1 MSGYV
6 RGAVKGEPRTLSPAE
21 QAKIL
26 KVTGQRRDAFRDHML
41 ISLALGTALRE
52 NEIRSLDVR
61 DVATDKKE
69 IRSKIQLRTFARKG
83 TGGRVLDKAAEAAE
97 AKRQRVFVPKMVR
110 KKLSVF
116 LAWKKKNGEPVG
128 PDAPLFVGRWSPRIK
143 DLRNARLAVRSIRW
157 IWRTWQERAG
167 FESLYTF
174 HALRHTSL
182 TNLYRVSKDLMV
194 VMKQARHASVETS
207 RIYTHKA
214 DHEIAGDVDKLI
226 A

>member
-6 RGAVKGEPRTLSPAE
+6 RGAVRGEPRTLSPAE

-41 ISLALGTALRE
+41 ISLALGTGLRE

-69 IRSKIQLRTFARKG
+69 IRSKIHLRTFARKG
-83 TGGRVLDKAAEAAE
+83 GRELDKAATAAE
-97 AKRQRVFVPKMVR
+97 AKRQRVFVPKSVR
-110 KKLSVF
+110 RKLAVF
-116 LAWKKKNGEPVG
+116 LKWKKKNGEPIG
-128 PDAPLFVGRWSPRIK
+128 PDAPLFVGRWSPRVK

-157 IWRTWQERAG
+157 IWRTWQQRAG

-174 HALRHTSL
+174 HELRHTSL
-182 TNLYRVSKDLMV
+182 TMLYRVTKDLMV

-207 RIYTHKA
+207 KIYTHKA
-214 DHEIAGDVDKLI
+214 DHEIAADVDKLI